1 LPNWKKRWGIIKS
14 YRFIYHQNSIN
25 DLIKKITSYLLFL
38 IFTFIAIGAWSQS
51 QPVKDKDEP
60 TTRILFV
67 FDASQSM
74 YGRWQSDMKILIAQ
88 RLLSNLLDSL
98 QNIDNLELAL
108 RVYGHQKPYP
118 PQDCDDT
125 KLEVPFGVNN
135 IAKIKHR
142 LKSLNPK
149 GTTPISF
156 ALDQARHDF
165 VKCENCRNIIVLI
178 TDGIEECGGDPC
190 EVSLSLQ
197 KEGISLKPFVIGIGN
212 DFSEAFD
219 CVGSYYDATSESA
232 FSKALNVVISQAL
245 NKTTAQIN
253 LLNENDRPVGTN
265 VNMTFYDN
273 LSGKMK
279 YNFVH
284 TMNNMGVPDTLVI
297 DPLLN
302 YDIVV
307 HTIPPVRKDSIVLN
321 PGGHTIVPIK
331 TPQGFIDLEIGGSWR
346 TIRNLQA
353 IVRQRGKT
361 ETLNVQNFGQSEKY
375 LTGIYNIEVLSLPRI
390 MIDSVVVRQGHTTK
404 VEIPLPGI
412 AIIKRDID
420 GFGSLYLEEQDQL
433 QLIYSLPISKN
444 KTENLV
450 LQPGRYRVIFR
461 SKFADKS
468 IYTIEES
475 FEIEPGKTVEIKL
488 SR

>member
-1 LPNWKKRWGIIKS
+1 MPN
-14 YRFIYHQNSIN
+14 
-25 DLIKKITSYLLFL
+25 KITSYLLFL
-38 IFTFIAIGAWSQS
+38 VFTFSAIGVYSQT
-51 QPVKDKDEP
+51 PAKKEIEEP

-98 QNIDNLELAL
+98 QSIDNLELAL

-125 KLEVPFGVNN
+125 KLEVPFASNN

-149 GTTPISF
+149 GTTPIAF
-156 ALDQARHDF
+156 ALDQARYDF
-165 VKCENCRNIIVLI
+165 VKCENCRNIIILI

-219 CVGSYYDATSESA
+219 CVGTYYDATSESA

-245 NKTTAQIN
+245 NKTTAQVN
-253 LLNENDRPVGTN
+253 LLNENNRPVETN

-284 TMNNMGVPDTLVI
+284 TMNNMGVPDTLII

-302 YDIVV
+302 YNIVA
-307 HTIPPVRKDSIVLN
+307 HTIPPVEKDSIVLN
-321 PGGHTIVPIK
+321 PGGHTIIPIK
-331 TPQGFIDLEIGGSWR
+331 TPQGFIELKIGGSWR

-353 IVRQRGKT
+353 IVRQHGKT

-375 LTGIYNIEVLSLPRI
+375 LTGVYDIEVLSLPRI
-390 MIDSVVVRQGHTTK
+390 MIDSVLVNQGHTTT

-412 AIIKRDID
+412 ATIRRYID
-420 GFGSLYLEEQDQL
+420 GFGSLYVEEEDEL
-433 QLIYSLPISKN
+433 RLIYNLPVDN
-444 KTENLV
+444 DKTENLV

-461 SKFADKS
+461 SKFANKS

-488 SR
+488 NR

>member
-1 LPNWKKRWGIIKS
+1 LPN
-14 YRFIYHQNSIN
+14 
-25 DLIKKITSYLLFL
+25 KITSYLLFL
-38 IFTFIAIGAWSQS
+38 VFTFSAIGVYSQT
-51 QPVKDKDEP
+51 PAKKEIEEP

-98 QNIDNLELAL
+98 QSIDNLELAL

-125 KLEVPFGVNN
+125 KLEVPFASNN

-149 GTTPISF
+149 GTTPIAF
-156 ALDQARHDF
+156 ALDQARYDF
-165 VKCENCRNIIVLI
+165 VKCENCRNIIILI

-219 CVGSYYDATSESA
+219 CVGTYYDATSESA

-245 NKTTAQIN
+245 NKTTAQVN
-253 LLNENDRPVGTN
+253 LLNENNRPVETN

-284 TMNNMGVPDTLVI
+284 TMNNMGVPDTLII

-302 YDIVV
+302 YNIVA
-307 HTIPPVRKDSIVLN
+307 HTIPPVEKDSIVLN
-321 PGGHTIVPIK
+321 PGGHTIIPIK
-331 TPQGFIDLEIGGSWR
+331 TPQGFIELKIGGSWR

-353 IVRQRGKT
+353 IVRQHGKT

-375 LTGIYNIEVLSLPRI
+375 LTGVYDIEVLSLPRI
-390 MIDSVVVRQGHTTK
+390 MIDSVLVNQGHTTT

-412 AIIKRDID
+412 ATIRRYID
-420 GFGSLYLEEQDQL
+420 GFGSLYVEEEDEL
-433 QLIYSLPISKN
+433 RLIYNLPVDN
-444 KTENLV
+444 DKTENLV

-461 SKFADKS
+461 SKFANKS

-488 SR
+488 NR

>member
-1 LPNWKKRWGIIKS
+1 
-14 YRFIYHQNSIN
+14 
-25 DLIKKITSYLLFL
+25 LIKKISSYLLFL
-38 IFTFIAIGAWSQS
+38 AFTFSAIGVYSQT
-51 QPVKDKDEP
+51 QAKKEIEEP

-98 QNIDNLELAL
+98 QSIDNLELAL

-125 KLEVPFGVNN
+125 RLEVPFASNN

-149 GTTPISF
+149 GTTPIAY
-156 ALDQARHDF
+156 ALDQARYDF
-165 VKCENCRNIIVLI
+165 IKCENCRNIIILI

-219 CVGSYYDATSESA
+219 CVGTYYDATSESA

-245 NKTTAQIN
+245 NKTTTQVN
-253 LLNENDRPVGTN
+253 LLNEDNRPVETN

-284 TMNNMGVPDTLVI
+284 TMNNMGVPDTLVM

-302 YDIVV
+302 YNIVA
-307 HTIPPVRKDSIVLN
+307 HTIPPVEKDSIVLN
-321 PGGHTIVPIK
+321 PGGHTIIPIK
-331 TPQGFIDLEIGGSWR
+331 IPQGVIELEIGGSWR

-353 IVRQRGKT
+353 IVRQHGKT

-375 LTGIYNIEVLSLPRI
+375 LTGVYDIEVLSLPRI
-390 MIDSVVVRQGHTTK
+390 MIDSVLVNQGHTTT

-412 AIIKRDID
+412 ATIRRYID
-420 GFGSLYLEEQDQL
+420 GFGSLYVEEEDEL
-433 QLIYSLPISKN
+433 RLIYNLPVDN
-444 KTENLV
+444 DKTENLV

-461 SKFADKS
+461 SKFANKS

-488 SR
+488 NR

>member
-1 LPNWKKRWGIIKS
+1 M
-14 YRFIYHQNSIN
+14 
-25 DLIKKITSYLLFL
+25 IKKISSYLLFL
-38 IFTFIAIGAWSQS
+38 AFTFSAIGVYSQT
-51 QPVKDKDEP
+51 QAKKEIEEP

-98 QNIDNLELAL
+98 QSIDNLELAL

-125 KLEVPFGVNN
+125 RLEVPFASNN

-149 GTTPISF
+149 GTTPIAY
-156 ALDQARHDF
+156 ALDQARYDF
-165 VKCENCRNIIVLI
+165 IKCENCRNIIILI

-219 CVGSYYDATSESA
+219 CVGTYYDATSESA

-245 NKTTAQIN
+245 NKTTTQVN
-253 LLNENDRPVGTN
+253 LLNEDNRPVETN

-284 TMNNMGVPDTLVI
+284 TMNNMGVPDTLVM

-302 YDIVV
+302 YNIVA
-307 HTIPPVRKDSIVLN
+307 HTIPPVEKDSIVLN
-321 PGGHTIVPIK
+321 PGGHTIIPIK
-331 TPQGFIDLEIGGSWR
+331 IPQGVIELEIGGSWR

-353 IVRQRGKT
+353 IVRQHGKT

-375 LTGIYNIEVLSLPRI
+375 LTGVYDIEVLSLPRI
-390 MIDSVVVRQGHTTK
+390 MIDSVLVNQGHTTT

-412 AIIKRDID
+412 ATIRRYID
-420 GFGSLYLEEQDQL
+420 GFGSLYVEEEDEL
-433 QLIYSLPISKN
+433 RLIYNLPVDN
-444 KTENLV
+444 DKTENLV

-461 SKFADKS
+461 SKFANKS

-488 SR
+488 NR

>member
-1 LPNWKKRWGIIKS
+1 LPN
-14 YRFIYHQNSIN
+14 
-25 DLIKKITSYLLFL
+25 KITSYLLFL
-38 IFTFIAIGAWSQS
+38 VFTFSAIGVYSQT
-51 QPVKDKDEP
+51 PAKKEIEEP

-98 QNIDNLELAL
+98 QSIDNLELAL

-125 KLEVPFGVNN
+125 KLEVPFASNN

-149 GTTPISF
+149 GTTPIAF
-156 ALDQARHDF
+156 ALDQARNDF
-165 VKCENCRNIIVLI
+165 VKCENCRNIIILI

-219 CVGSYYDATSESA
+219 CVGTYYDATSESA

-245 NKTTAQIN
+245 NKTTAQVN
-253 LLNENDRPVGTN
+253 LLNENNRPVETN

-284 TMNNMGVPDTLVI
+284 TMNNMGVPDTLII

-302 YDIVV
+302 YNIVV
-307 HTIPPVRKDSIVLN
+307 HTIPPVEKDSIVLN
-321 PGGHTIVPIK
+321 PGGHTIIPIK
-331 TPQGFIDLEIGGSWR
+331 TPQGFIELKIGGSWR

-353 IVRQRGKT
+353 IVRQHGKT

-375 LTGIYNIEVLSLPRI
+375 LTGVYDIEVLSLPRI
-390 MIDSVVVRQGHTTK
+390 MIDSVLVNQGHTTT

-412 AIIKRDID
+412 ATIRRYID
-420 GFGSLYLEEQDQL
+420 GFGSLYVEEEDEL
-433 QLIYSLPISKN
+433 RLIYNLPVDN
-444 KTENLV
+444 DKTENLV

-461 SKFADKS
+461 SKFANKS

-488 SR
+488 NR

>member
-1 LPNWKKRWGIIKS
+1 MPN
-14 YRFIYHQNSIN
+14 
-25 DLIKKITSYLLFL
+25 KITSYLLFL
-38 IFTFIAIGAWSQS
+38 VFTFSAIGVYSQT
-51 QPVKDKDEP
+51 PAKKEIEEP

-88 RLLSNLLDSL
+88 HLLSNLLDSL
-98 QNIDNLELAL
+98 QSIDNLELAL

-125 KLEVPFGVNN
+125 KLEVPFASNN

-149 GTTPISF
+149 GTTPIAF
-156 ALDQARHDF
+156 ALDQARYDF
-165 VKCENCRNIIVLI
+165 VKCENCRNIIILI

-219 CVGSYYDATSESA
+219 CVGTYYDATSESA

-245 NKTTAQIN
+245 NKTTAQVN
-253 LLNENDRPVGTN
+253 LLNEDNRPVETN

-284 TMNNMGVPDTLVI
+284 TMNNMGVPDTLVM

-302 YDIVV
+302 YNIVA
-307 HTIPPVRKDSIVLN
+307 HTIPPVEKDSIVLN
-321 PGGHTIVPIK
+321 PGGHTIIPIK
-331 TPQGFIDLEIGGSWR
+331 IPQGVIELEIGGSWR

-353 IVRQRGKT
+353 IVRQHGKT

-375 LTGIYNIEVLSLPRI
+375 LTGVYDIEVLSLPRI
-390 MIDSVVVRQGHTTK
+390 MIDSVLVNQGHTTT

-412 AIIKRDID
+412 ATIRRYID
-420 GFGSLYLEEQDQL
+420 GFGSLYVEEEDEL
-433 QLIYSLPISKN
+433 RLIYNLPVDN
-444 KTENLV
+444 DKTENLV

-461 SKFADKS
+461 SKFANKS

-488 SR
+488 NR

>member
-1 LPNWKKRWGIIKS
+1 LPN
-14 YRFIYHQNSIN
+14 
-25 DLIKKITSYLLFL
+25 KITSYLLFL
-38 IFTFIAIGAWSQS
+38 VFTFSAIGVYSQT
-51 QPVKDKDEP
+51 PAKKEIEEP

-88 RLLSNLLDSL
+88 HLLSNLLDSL
-98 QNIDNLELAL
+98 QSIDNLELAL

-125 KLEVPFGVNN
+125 KLEVPFASNN

-149 GTTPISF
+149 GTTPIAF
-156 ALDQARHDF
+156 ALDQARYDF
-165 VKCENCRNIIVLI
+165 VKCENCRNIIILI

-219 CVGSYYDATSESA
+219 CVGTYYDATSESA

-245 NKTTAQIN
+245 NKTTAQVN
-253 LLNENDRPVGTN
+253 LLNENNRPVETN

-284 TMNNMGVPDTLVI
+284 TMNNMGVPDTLII

-302 YDIVV
+302 YNIVA
-307 HTIPPVRKDSIVLN
+307 HTIPPVEKDSIVLN
-321 PGGHTIVPIK
+321 PGGHTIIPIK
-331 TPQGFIDLEIGGSWR
+331 TPQGFIELKIGGSWR

-353 IVRQRGKT
+353 IVRQHGKT

-375 LTGIYNIEVLSLPRI
+375 LTGVYDIEVLSLPRI
-390 MIDSVVVRQGHTTK
+390 MIDSVLVNQGHTTT

-412 AIIKRDID
+412 ATIRRYID
-420 GFGSLYLEEQDQL
+420 GFGSLYVEEEDEL
-433 QLIYSLPISKN
+433 RLIYNLPVDN
-444 KTENLV
+444 DKTENLV

-461 SKFADKS
+461 SKFANKS

-488 SR
+488 NR

>member
-1 LPNWKKRWGIIKS
+1 MPN
-14 YRFIYHQNSIN
+14 
-25 DLIKKITSYLLFL
+25 KITSYLLFL
-38 IFTFIAIGAWSQS
+38 VFTFSAIGVYSQT
-51 QPVKDKDEP
+51 PAKKEIEEP

-98 QNIDNLELAL
+98 QSIDNLELAL

-125 KLEVPFGVNN
+125 KLEVPFASNN

-149 GTTPISF
+149 GTTPIAF
-156 ALDQARHDF
+156 ALDQARNDF
-165 VKCENCRNIIVLI
+165 VKCENCRNIIILI

-197 KEGISLKPFVIGIGN
+197 KEGTSLKPFVIGIGN

-219 CVGSYYDATSESA
+219 CVGTYYDATSESA

-245 NKTTAQIN
+245 NKTTAQVN
-253 LLNENDRPVGTN
+253 LLNENNRPVETN

-284 TMNNMGVPDTLVI
+284 TMNNMGVPDTLII

-302 YDIVV
+302 YNIVV
-307 HTIPPVRKDSIVLN
+307 HTIPPVEKDSIVLN
-321 PGGHTIVPIK
+321 PGGHTIIPIK
-331 TPQGFIDLEIGGSWR
+331 TPQGFIELKIGGSWR

-353 IVRQRGKT
+353 IVRQHGKT

-375 LTGIYNIEVLSLPRI
+375 LTGVYDIEVLSLPRI
-390 MIDSVVVRQGHTTK
+390 MIDSVLVNQGHTTT

-412 AIIKRDID
+412 ATIRRYID
-420 GFGSLYLEEQDQL
+420 GFGSLYVEEEDEL
-433 QLIYSLPISKN
+433 RLIYNLPVDN
-444 KTENLV
+444 DKTENLV

-461 SKFADKS
+461 SKFANKS

-488 SR
+488 NR

>member
-1 LPNWKKRWGIIKS
+1 M
-14 YRFIYHQNSIN
+14 
-25 DLIKKITSYLLFL
+25 IKKLTSYLLLF
-38 IFTFIAIGAWSQS
+38 IFALLAGNCFAQS
-51 QPVKDKDEP
+51 ENEKEMPEP

-74 YGRWQSDMKILIAQ
+74 YGRWQSDMKMLIAQ

-98 QNIDNLELAL
+98 RNVDNLELAL

-125 KLEVPFGVNN
+125 KLEVPFASNN
-135 IAKIKHR
+135 IPKIKHR
-142 LKSLNPK
+142 LKTLNPK
-149 GTTPISF
+149 GTTPIAY
-156 ALDQARHDF
+156 ALDQARYDF
-165 VKCENCRNIIVLI
+165 TKCDNCRNIIVLI

-190 EVSLSLQ
+190 EVSYSLQ

-212 DFSEAFD
+212 DFSDAFN
-219 CVGSYYDATSESA
+219 CVGTYYDATSEDA
-232 FSKALNVVISQAL
+232 FSKALNVVITQAL
-245 NKTTAQIN
+245 NKTTAQVN
-253 LLNENDRPVGTN
+253 LLNENDRPVETN

-273 LSGKMK
+273 FSGKII

-307 HTIPPVRKDSIVLN
+307 HSIPEVRKDSVVLN
-321 PGGHTIVPIK
+321 PGQHTIIPIK
-331 TPQGFIDLEIGGSWR
+331 VPQGFLNLKIGGNWR

-353 IVRQRGKT
+353 IIRQHGKM
-361 ETLNVQNFGQSEKY
+361 ETLNIQNFGQSEKY
-375 LTGIYNIEVLSLPRI
+375 LTGAYDIEILCLPRI
-390 MIDSVVVRQGHTTK
+390 KIDSVLISQSHTTN

-412 AIIKRDID
+412 VTIRRNVD
-420 GFGSLYLEEQDQL
+420 GYGSLYLEADDEIK
-433 QLIYSLPISKN
+433 LIYNLPLSKD
-444 KTENLV
+444 KIENLV
-450 LQPGRYRVIFR
+450 LQPGRYRVIYR
-461 SKFADKS
+461 SKYADKS
-468 IYTIEES
+468 LYTIEET

-488 SR
+488 NR

>member
-1 LPNWKKRWGIIKS
+1 
-14 YRFIYHQNSIN
+14 
-25 DLIKKITSYLLFL
+25 
-38 IFTFIAIGAWSQS
+38 
-51 QPVKDKDEP
+51 
-60 TTRILFV
+60 
-67 FDASQSM
+67 
-74 YGRWQSDMKILIAQ
+74 
-88 RLLSNLLDSL
+88 
-98 QNIDNLELAL
+98 
-108 RVYGHQKPYP
+108 
-118 PQDCDDT
+118 
-125 KLEVPFGVNN
+125 LEVPFGSDN
-135 IAKIKHR
+135 IAKIKYR

-149 GTTPISF
+149 GTTPIAY

-165 VKCENCRNIIVLI
+165 IKCESCRNIIVLI

-245 NKTTAQIN
+245 NKTTAQVN
-253 LLNENDRPVGTN
+253 LMNENDRPVETN
-265 VNMTFYDN
+265 VNMTFHDN
-273 LSGKMK
+273 ISGKIM

-297 DPLLN
+297 DPLVN

-321 PGGHTIVPIK
+321 PGGHTIIPIK
-331 TPQGFIDLEIGGSWR
+331 VPQGNIDLQIGGNSR

-353 IVRQRGKT
+353 IIRLHGQT
-361 ETLNVQNFGQSEKY
+361 ETLNVQNFGQSIKY
-375 LTGIYNIEVLSLPRI
+375 LTGTYDIEVLSLPRVK
-390 MIDSVVVRQGHTTK
+390 IDSVVVNQGHTTT

-412 AIIKRDID
+412 ATIRRYID
-420 GFGSLYLEEQDQL
+420 GFGSLYVEENDGL
-433 QLIYSLPISKN
+433 ILIYNLQVNKD

-450 LQPGRYRVIFR
+450 LQPGRYRVVFR
-461 SKFADKS
+461 SKYADKS
-468 IYTIEES
+468 IYTIEEP

-488 SR
+488 NR